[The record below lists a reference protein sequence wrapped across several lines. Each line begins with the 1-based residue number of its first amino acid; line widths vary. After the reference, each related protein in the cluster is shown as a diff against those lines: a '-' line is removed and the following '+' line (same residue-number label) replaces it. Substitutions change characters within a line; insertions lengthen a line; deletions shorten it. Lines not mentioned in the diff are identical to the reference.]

1 MFVRKSGKLNE
12 IFIITTTF
20 EICFPVED
28 GHGEGGLVAHGGEDR
43 TQENVHVFQS
53 HNTSP
58 RDTCNLIL
66 KLGTKK
72 TPT

>member
-28 GHGEGGLVAHGGEDR
+28 GHGEGGLVAHGREDR
-43 TQENVHVFQS
+43 TQKNVHVFQS
-53 HNTSP
+53 HNTSA
-58 RDTCNLIL
+58 RDTWNLI
-66 KLGTKK
+66 KK
-72 TPT
+72 F